1 MAQTEEKSVFIKGEP
16 VDEKQLKAI
25 IAMEMENALGVD
37 GGKLSIQ
44 RRDALK
50 QYEGEPYGNEIDGR
64 SQVVDR
70 TIMETVEW
78 IMPALMRIFTSSDQI
93 VEVEPNQPA
102 DEDVARQMTMGANH
116 VFSKENPGFMVL
128 YSWLKDALLQKLGWV
143 AAEWEIERK
152 TENEKY
158 TGLTEEQYEALKQD
172 PDLEEV
178 ECVAYPDFGPF
189 QGLVHAQATRKG
201 EEPMASGQ
209 SLSPLLPSPLA
220 GLLSPSAAGAPTIYD
235 VTFRRTYNE
244 GRVQIRNVA
253 PEQVLVSRRATPDH
267 LPFVCE
273 RTIRTR
279 SELIEAGYDYDTV
292 MTLSAFDEMEYNTE
306 RIQRFLKNDEWP
318 YRSSRTDPAA
328 IEVWINV
335 AYLSVDMEGDGI
347 AKLRKV
353 VFGGDK
359 TYQILSNDL
368 LDVQPL
374 HSTTP
379 IPQPHTLVGLS
390 LADLVSDL
398 QLIKTTLWRQTLDN
412 LYLSNNP
419 RMYVNENAVTE
430 NTYDDL
436 LTSRPGALVRGNGP
450 QSEVVSPLAVPF
462 VGQATMQM
470 LSYIDEAGEK
480 RTGISK
486 GNQGIAPDDLNKNA
500 AIGSM
505 GVGMLQEAA
514 AQRVELIARIFAE
527 DIKKL
532 FRSIIGLLIRNQ
544 QDQRMVRI
552 AGVWTPINPKDW
564 KTQFGLNVTVGLGTG
579 NRDKQ
584 VGQLSQLAQMQQ
596 VAVQGNTGLVSPQNA
611 FNLLSTLTEAMGFK
625 NPLKFWTNPA
635 TEPPKPPQAPPPDPQ
650 IQVAQIRAQTQL
662 QTDAQSAQIDAQKSQ
677 AELAMRERLGVAELQ
692 MKFQIEMAKLG
703 LENKKFELDTHTTQA
718 ELALKGQEHQIKQ
731 GAHLMQQ
738 EDHIAKTRAAAPKR
752 KQMTVHRDPITQR
765 ITHATVDE
773 IPDMQPGTLPMG
785 PQLGAGGL
793 T

>member
-1 MAQTEEKSVFIKGEP
+1 MALTEEPSTFVKGEP
-16 VDEKQLKAI
+16 VDDGQLKAI
-25 IAMEMENALGVD
+25 IAMEIENALGID
-37 GGKLSIQ
+37 GGKLSQQ

-50 QYEGEPYGNEIDGR
+50 QYEGEPYGNEVDGR
-64 SQVVDR
+64 SKVVDR

-93 VEVEPNQPA
+93 VEVEPHLPQY
-102 DEDVARQMTMGANH
+102 EEQAREMTMGANY
-116 VFSKENPGFMVL
+116 VFMKDNPGFTIL
-128 YSWLKDALLQKLGWV
+128 YSWIKDALLQKLGWV
-143 AAEWEIERK
+143 AAEWETERL

-158 TGLTEEQYEALKQD
+158 SGLTEAQYQALKED

-178 ECVAYPDFGPF
+178 ECVAYPSFGPVA
-189 QGLVHAQATRKG
+189 GLVHAMQTRKG
-201 EEPMASGQ
+201 EQPLAPGQ
-209 SLSPLLPSPLA
+209 ALSPLAPRPLQS
-220 GLLSPSAAGAPTIYD
+220 LLSSTGLAQAPMVYD
-235 VTFRRTYNE
+235 CTFRRTYNE
-244 GRVQIRNVA
+244 GRVKIRNVA
-253 PEQVLVSRRATPDH
+253 PEQVLVSRRATPGH

-279 SELIEAGYDYDTV
+279 SELIEAGYDKETV
-292 MTLSAFDEMEYNTE
+292 MTLSPFDEMEYNTE
-306 RIQRFLKNDEWP
+306 RIQRFFKNDEWP

-328 IEVWINV
+328 VEVWINV
-335 AYLSVDMEGDGI
+335 AYISVDMEGDGI

-359 TYQILSNDL
+359 TYTILSNDL

-374 HSTTP
+374 HPTTP

-436 LTSRPGALVRGNGP
+436 LTSRPGAIVRGNGP
-450 QSEVVSPLAVPF
+450 QQDVVAPLSVPF
-462 VGQATMQM
+462 VGQAAMQM

-500 AIGSM
+500 AVGSM

-527 DIKKL
+527 DVKKL

-544 QDQRMVRI
+544 QDTRMVRV
-552 AGVWTPINPKDW
+552 AGQWQPMNPADW
-564 KTQFGLNVTVGLGTG
+564 KKQFGLEVTVGLGTG

-584 VGQLSQLAQMQQ
+584 VSQLSQLAQMQM
-596 VAVQGNTGLVSPQNA
+596 VAVQGKSGLVSPQNA
-611 FNLLSTLTEAMGFK
+611 FNLVSTLTEAMGFK

-635 TEPPKPPQAPPPDPQ
+635 TQPPQQPAPPQPDPQ
-650 IQVAQIRAQTQL
+650 VQAAQIKAQQ
-662 QTDAQSAQIDAQKSQ
+662 QAQSDQLTAQLEIQKSQ
-677 AELAMRERLGVAELQ
+677 AELAMRERLGIAELQ
-692 MKFQIEMAKLG
+692 MNFQVKMAELG
-703 LENKKFELDTHTTQA
+703 LEGRRFELDTATTTA
-718 ELALKGQEHQIKQ
+718 ELSMKKDEHEQKKVSQ
-731 GAHLMQQ
+731 
-738 EDHIAKTRAAAPKR
+738 TPKA
-752 KQMTVHRDPITQR
+752 QVIQLHRDPATGKVS
-765 ITHATVDE
+765 HAIVMPQME
-773 IPDMQPGTLPMG
+773 PGQLPMG
-785 PQLGAGGL
+785 PQMGSA
-793 T
+793 